1 MEALVIDIR
10 NNPGGLLN
18 IVVEM
23 LDDILPEG
31 VIVSVK
37 DNKGTAEEYTSDAA
51 TRLNIPLTVLINEN
65 SASASEI
72 FAGAI
77 KDYGVGTLV
86 GETTYGK
93 GIVQTI
99 FSLKD
104 GTGMKLTIEDYYL
117 PSGKSIHKVGVA
129 PDVEI
134 DLPEELKMYVNIPED
149 QDVQLQKAMEILKE
163 QLQKN

>member
-1 MEALVIDIR
+1 
-10 NNPGGLLN
+10 
-18 IVVEM
+18 
-23 LDDILPEG
+23 
-31 VIVSVK
+31 
-37 DNKGTAEEYTSDAA
+37 
-51 TRLNIPLTVLINEN
+51 
-65 SASASEI
+65 
-72 FAGAI
+72 
-77 KDYGVGTLV
+77 
-86 GETTYGK
+86 
-93 GIVQTI
+93 
-99 FSLKD
+99 LKD